1 LKTAFPLSFRGII
14 LEDMSTNQAT
24 PNPAVPIAPI
34 RVGRPPNVPDR
45 RRGRSRSPSAYL
57 QKKGKSLTGLLFGPG
72 QSRKN
77 VKSSASAS
85 LSSQKPAAAFPSS
98 TKAPTDQPVVA
109 TTPATTPAK
118 TEASEA
124 DIGATIE
131 NLSPPVSFDED
142 ENTESYVIMDESSPA
157 QTGLKKVLQKSEKA
171 VVPELETNA
180 VVDTEPE
187 SVVKEDKKAVDAS
200 VISDSKAPKE
210 SAVSSKI
217 ADSVSRSLEETKVEN
232 VQVILLLMAFT
243 SRRFELLQLEFDPN
257 KALVSD
263 ILAQVST
270 SATEEELRSQN
281 YVGICNIAGSE
292 FPAELL
298 LRNVVQK
305 ENEVMLAISEG
316 VTAPACAKLAAPILN
331 DSKVRAMVSI
341 SLNSIFFRTL
351 IGIVSKV
358 FTNLFRLSD
367 QLGHSPPVVESAP
380 RKIEKPSAKVE
391 PIVPKSTPIIVPVLG
406 NTGDIEPVKK
416 EEAIS
421 KQEKTAGTETLV
433 SSKEA
438 TLSSESKIAEILVG
452 QADPVP
458 IEAGG
463 GPGASALKVV
473 LALLVIVAVVPLTM
487 LHARITSPLGP
498 GDRLKAGQFRRKCG
512 ITSLTQDS
520 FNGCSEL
527 SAEFD
532 DKGVLTVYNLGSML
546 SDNKTVLY
554 RLMAEKA
561 TQSGGE
567 LFVGADGS
575 LTIGGKPVLV
585 EVPSQS
591 NPDLSPWPF
600 AKSLILHKKTK
611 RGGKTV
617 WHIVS

>member
-331 DSKVRAMVSI
+331 DSKVRAM
-341 SLNSIFFRTL
+341 
-351 IGIVSKV
+351 
-358 FTNLFRLSD
+358 
-367 QLGHSPPVVESAP
+367 LGHSPPVVESAP

>member
-1 LKTAFPLSFRGII
+1 
-14 LEDMSTNQAT
+14 MSTNQAT
-24 PNPAVPIAPI
+24 PNPTVTNAPI

-85 LSSQKPAAAFPSS
+85 LNSQKPTAALPSS

-142 ENTESYVIMDESSPA
+142 ENTDSYVIMDESSPA
-157 QTGLKKVLQKSEKA
+157 QTGLKKVMQKSEKA

-180 VVDTEPE
+180 VVVTEPE
-187 SVVKEDKKAVDAS
+187 SVVMEDKKAVVS
-200 VISDSKAPKE
+200 SEISDSKAQNE
-210 SAVSSKI
+210 SADSSKI

-281 YVGICNIAGSE
+281 YVGICNVAGSE

-316 VTAPACAKLAAPILN
+316 VTATACAKLAAPILN
-331 DSKVRAMVSI
+331 DSKVRVMVSI
-341 SLNSIFFRTL
+341 SFSSNFFRTL

-367 QLGHSPPVVESAP
+367 QLGNSLPIVESAP
-380 RKIEKPSAKVE
+380 RKIEKVSAKVE
-391 PIVPKSTPIIVPVLG
+391 LLVPESTPIVVPVPG
-406 NTGDIEPVKK
+406 NAGEDIEPVKK
-416 EEAIS
+416 AEAIS
-421 KQEKTAGTETLV
+421 KQEKTAKTETLV

-438 TLSSESKIAEILVG
+438 ALSSESKIAEILVG
-452 QADPVP
+452 QADPAP
-458 IEAGG
+458 IIEAGG

-561 TQSGGE
+561 TESGGE

-575 LTIGGKPVLV
+575 LTIGGKPVVV

-591 NPDLSPWPF
+591 SPNLSPWPF
-600 AKSLILHKKTK
+600 AKSLILHKKAK
-611 RGGKTV
+611 KGGSTV
-617 WHIVS
+617 WRIVS